1 MADNY
6 NQNLKEILQKEARK
20 KYQNLPEEEKYKT
33 QEKVQERYRNFTK
46 EEKDV
51 LY

>member
-51 LY
+51 LW